1 MARRVRMVQG
11 RGNKS
16 DHNYR
21 LGLVDRYSATKA
33 IEGAIVFPKSCL
45 EEVEER
51 CGVAIPPDSK
61 EEIAK
66 EFEDLI
72 MLQLI
77 EFLPE
82 TSHDASMVFGFGDL
96 DRMRKSEFEKLVAR
110 LKNRAEK
117 LREAVDELVAFD
129 TDLAFPPHDT
139 RDRDEWDSSRLRGLV
154 ESLTLSWKPRFGAT
168 EHDLIDYFTFRKTL
182 DYFERFEE
190 KNRRF
195 NNNYSA
201 RWTEETDHGLFELL
215 VRRVVIELRRSK
227 FPISRTVPTDVSPDY
242 EAPFISVL
250 LAIQNSWNA
259 ALDPFRTQF
268 TSSFPDYDYRRM
280 LYLSTQ
286 VLEDLESWDEAL
298 ALFRWYDRF

>member
-33 IEGAIVFPKSCL
+33 IEGAIAFPKSCL

-77 EFLPE
+77 DFLPD
-82 TSHDASMVFGFGDL
+82 TSHDASMVFGFSDL
-96 DRMRKSEFEKLVAR
+96 DRMRQSEFEKLVSR
-110 LKNRAEK
+110 LKSRAEK
-117 LREAVDELVAFD
+117 LREAIDELVVFD
-129 TDLAFPPHDT
+129 ADLAFPPRDT
-139 RDRDEWDSSRLRGLV
+139 WVREEWENKRLRGVV
-154 ESLTLSWKPRFGAT
+154 ETLTRSWKPSFKAT
-168 EHDLIDYFTFRKTL
+168 EGDLFDYFTFRKTL
-182 DYFERFEE
+182 DYFEHFEE
-190 KNRRF
+190 KNGRF
-195 NNNYSA
+195 NNNFSA
-201 RWTEETDHGLFELL
+201 RWTEVTDHGLFELL

-250 LAIQNSWNA
+250 LAIQDSWNA
-259 ALDPFRTQF
+259 ALAPFREEF
-268 TSSFPDYDYRRM
+268 TASFPDYDYRRM
-280 LYLSTQ
+280 LYLSSQ
-286 VLEDLESWDEAL
+286 VLEDLESWDEVL
-298 ALFRWYDRF
+298 ASIRWDDRF